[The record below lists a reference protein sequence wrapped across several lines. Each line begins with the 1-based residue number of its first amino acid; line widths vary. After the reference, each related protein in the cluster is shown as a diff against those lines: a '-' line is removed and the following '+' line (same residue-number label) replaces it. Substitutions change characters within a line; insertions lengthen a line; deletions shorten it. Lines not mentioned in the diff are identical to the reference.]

1 LSNLQIDQLWW
12 TILIPILLQGIALD
26 ILTSVGIIQS
36 HHFWLDVEHIQEAI
50 QNVLIIL
57 EMVVF
62 SVIQQ
67 YAYHVAPYSGADRA
81 KIEKKE

>member
-1 LSNLQIDQLWW
+1 
-12 TILIPILLQGIALD
+12 
-26 ILTSVGIIQS
+26 
-36 HHFWLDVEHIQEAI
+36 LDVEHIQEAI

-81 KIEKKE
+81 KIEKKNE

>member
-1 LSNLQIDQLWW
+1 LDLHFFTLMEYTHFTFW
-12 TILIPILLQGIALD
+12 LQGFALD
-26 ILTSVGIIQS
+26 ILTEAGVIKS

-62 SVIQQ
+62 AVIQQ
-67 YAYHVAPYSGADRA
+67 YAYHIAPYSGADRA
-81 KIEKKE
+81 KFEKKNE

>member
-1 LSNLQIDQLWW
+1 MIK
-12 TILIPILLQGIALD
+12 
-26 ILTSVGIIQS
+26 S

-50 QNVLIIL
+50 QNVLVIL

-81 KIEKKE
+81 KFEKKNE